1 MLCMEV
7 EEGNCGLLK
16 IKKKYFGTTVIN
28 CNDLEKD
35 EWTQKC
41 LQLYETHN
49 CLTAV
54 IAFFHMLNSTNGFK
68 QNLR

>member
-1 MLCMEV
+1 MMLCMEV

-35 EWTQKC
+35 E
-41 LQLYETHN
+41 
-49 CLTAV
+49 
-54 IAFFHMLNSTNGFK
+54 
-68 QNLR
+68 